1 MTDPLSRWKIYW
13 QQQPFLMKLWS
24 CIKNRIF
31 PLNCVCCQA
40 ALPHQDDFAFCSL
53 CRTFWGVID
62 PKNVC
67 AVCYL
72 PFAEESCLT
81 LNLEKTTGYRSGEFI
96 CVRCQKTRPS
106 YAFIR
111 APFCYGGSIASVLH
125 VLKKGDREDLAC
137 WLGFF
142 LVVDLESLLPNVD
155 WVIPVPS
162 HRKKMYIRGYNPVVS
177 LLKAA
182 QPHLLHSMPVL
193 YNSIRRVT
201 FDPQQGKNFDERRSL
216 LQREDFSLVSHK
228 LPKIKGMRILL
239 IDDVITTG
247 STVEAISRLLLQGGA
262 KQVSAL
268 ALMRAF

>member
-1 MTDPLSRWKIYW
+1 MTDPLNRWKIYW
-13 QQQPFLMKLWS
+13 QQQTFLMKLWGY
-24 CIKNRIF
+24 IKNRIF
-31 PLNCVCCQA
+31 PLKCVCCQA
-40 ALPHQDDFAFCSL
+40 ALPSQDDFAFCSL

-67 AVCYL
+67 AVCCL
-72 PFAEESCLT
+72 PLTEESFLT
-81 LNLEKTTGYRSGEFI
+81 LNLEKTSGYRLGVVV
-96 CVRCQKTRPS
+96 CVRCQKTPPS

-125 VLKKGDREDLAC
+125 TLKKGDREDLAC

-142 LVVDLESLLPNVD
+142 LVADLELLLPTVD

-162 HRKKMYIRGYNPVVS
+162 HRKKMYIRGYNPVVC
-177 LLKAA
+177 LLNAA
-182 QPHLLHSMPVL
+182 QTHLKHSMPVL
-193 YNSIRRVT
+193 YDSIRRVT

-216 LQREDFSLVSHK
+216 LQREDFSLVSRK
-228 LPKIKGMRILL
+228 LYKIKDTRILL

-247 STVEAISRLLLQGGA
+247 STVEAVSRLLLQGGA